1 MRDTLFVLALKQE
14 ARGLLEPLGAD
25 ILYTGIGKVN
35 AAHFLTRELT
45 LRRHQNRLPVRV
57 VNLGTA
63 GSRSFRTGE
72 LVACHRFL
80 QRDMDVTPLGF
91 ALGETPYE
99 STPVILETD
108 IVFPDLACGLCGS
121 GDSFVTGEM
130 AMPCEV
136 LDMEAYALA
145 KVCRAEAIPFAAV
158 KYITDG
164 ADADAAEHWPERLR
178 HAAEAFAGF
187 VRDHFPVTSPKG

>member
-1 MRDTLFVLALKQE
+1 MKDTLFVMALKQE
-14 ARGLLEPLGAD
+14 AMGMLEPLGAD
-25 ILYTGIGKVN
+25 VIYTGIGKVN
-35 AAHFLTRELT
+35 AAHALTRELT
-45 LRRHQNRLPVRV
+45 RRRYEGRLPARV

-63 GSRSFRTGE
+63 GSRCFRTGD
-72 LVACHRFL
+72 LIACHQFV

-91 ALGETPYE
+91 AHGETPYE
-99 STPVILETD
+99 THPAVLETPVL
-108 IVFPDLACGLCGS
+108 FPDLTDGLCGS

-130 AMPCEV
+130 AMDCQV

-145 KVCRAEAIPFAAV
+145 KVCRVENIPFAAV

-164 ADADAAEHWPERLR
+164 ANADAAEHWPERLR

-187 VRDHFPVTSPKG
+187 VHSRCTA

>member
-1 MRDTLFVLALKQE
+1 MALKQE
-14 ARGLLEPLGAD
+14 AMGLLDALGAD
-25 ILYTGIGKVN
+25 VIYTGIGKVN
-35 AAHFLTRELT
+35 AAHALTSELTR
-45 LRRHQNRLPVRV
+45 RRYEGRLPVRV

-63 GSRSFRTGE
+63 GSRCFRTGD
-72 LVACHRFL
+72 LIACHQFV

-91 ALGETPYE
+91 AHGETPYE
-99 STPVILETD
+99 TIPAMLETPLL
-108 IVFPDLACGLCGS
+108 FPDLTGGLCGS
-121 GDSFVTGEM
+121 GDSFVTGAL
-130 AMPCEV
+130 AMDCQV

-145 KVCRAEAIPFAAV
+145 KVCRLEAVPFAAV

-187 VRDHFPVTSPKG
+187 VHSRFTA

>member
-1 MRDTLFVLALKQE
+1 MKDTLFVMALKQE
-14 ARGLLEPLGAD
+14 AMGLLDALGAD
-25 ILYTGIGKVN
+25 VIYTGIGKVN
-35 AAHFLTRELT
+35 AAHALTSELTR
-45 LRRHQNRLPVRV
+45 RRYEGRLPVRV

-63 GSRSFRTGE
+63 GSRCFRTGD
-72 LVACHRFL
+72 LIACHQFV

-91 ALGETPYE
+91 AHGETPYE
-99 STPVILETD
+99 TIPAMLETPLL
-108 IVFPDLACGLCGS
+108 FPDLTGGLCGS
-121 GDSFVTGEM
+121 GDSFVTGAL
-130 AMPCEV
+130 AMDCQV

-145 KVCRAEAIPFAAV
+145 KVCRLEAVPFAAV

-187 VRDHFPVTSPKG
+187 VHSRFTA